1 MPAAVMLAR
10 TFHAVRSVGA
20 ARWIAA
26 AGCALALTIGQATA
40 QQGFVTIKG
49 DLKATAWWVLAD
61 FEPYTTEVRG
71 IPANQIRK
79 NWCKA
84 TEFRKDLI
92 PKELLLEGGVDAMD
106 EARMSFAIEGRF
118 DGTTTRQVALV
129 GVFQECTG
137 QKGRFILVLDQ
148 PADAKPRIR
157 FVDAVRT
164 DHPFGALQKGQDNTI
179 IAWSCM
185 ECDGSSV
192 LKWDGKK
199 RKFDWLPDRTEE

>member
-1 MPAAVMLAR
+1 MAVMFAR
-10 TFHAVRSVGA
+10 AFGLLRRVPGRA
-20 ARWIAA
+20 AGWIAA
-26 AGCALALTIGQATA
+26 VGCLLLLTMAQGRA
-40 QQGFVTIKG
+40 QQEFATIKG
-49 DLKATAWWVLAD
+49 DVKTTARWVLAD
-61 FEPYTTEVRG
+61 FHPFTTEVRG

-106 EARMSFAIEGRF
+106 EAKMSFAIEGRF

-137 QKGRFILVLDQ
+137 QKGRFVLILDQ
-148 PADAKPRIR
+148 LADAKPKIR
-157 FVDAVRT
+157 FVNAVRT
-164 DHPFGALQKGQDNTI
+164 DHQFGALQKGQDNTI
-179 IAWSCM
+179 VAWSCM

-192 LKWDGKK
+192 LKWDRKK
-199 RKFDWLPDRTEE
+199 RKFEWLPSSAEE